1 MNDLKTF
8 IYPIVVSVLLLF
20 VTAFQSVVAENASK
34 SDNVKFKWSFIIRT
48 DPSGRNKI
56 VNIAKETV
64 TKKTKEFS
72 VTGGDKISM
81 YVEPGEGTY
90 VYLFY
95 HDSSEKL
102 IPLFPTTLGTENFE
116 DEFTPG
122 SGTYIPAMHK
132 WFTFDENKGVE
143 SFYLLASPDRLTKL
157 EELTRNHIEERKELT
172 KQKVLDEIRS
182 LKKTNVFKTK
192 QERLIPYSGRV
203 RSGEI
208 DIADLAVKT
217 EAKTFYIRTIRI
229 KHE

>member
-1 MNDLKTF
+1 MNNLKTF
-8 IYPIVVSVLLLF
+8 IYLIVLNVLFLF

-34 SDNVKFKWSFIIRT
+34 SDNVKFKWSFIVRT

-56 VNIAKETV
+56 VNIAKDII

-72 VTGGDKISM
+72 VSAGDKISM
-81 YVEPGEGTY
+81 YVEPGESTY
-90 VYLFY
+90 VYVFFL
-95 HDSSEKL
+95 DSSEKL
-102 IPLFPTTLGTENFE
+102 KLLFPINLGAENLE

-122 SGTYIPAMHK
+122 NGTYIPGMYK
-132 WFTFDENKGVE
+132 WFTFDENKGDE

-157 EELTRNHIEERKELT
+157 EELTRNYIEEEKELT

-182 LKKTNVFKTK
+182 IKKTNVFKTK
-192 QERLIPYSGRV
+192 RERLIPYSGRV

-208 DIADLAVKT
+208 DIADLAVET
-217 EAKTFYIRTIRI
+217 EAKTFYIQTIRI